1 MLDIK
6 IENGEM
12 RVSAENRPRYCQYDT
27 VARVT
32 VNIMVRSD
40 APTDAWNEV
49 RAYVRDLLEVDTL
62 VYEYLGSVLS
72 PEAASYI
79 DCSRKQEVAED

>member
-1 MLDIK
+1 MVTVQV
-6 IENGEM
+6 ENG
-12 RVSAENRPRYCQYDT
+12 RLKISADNKPRYCQYDT